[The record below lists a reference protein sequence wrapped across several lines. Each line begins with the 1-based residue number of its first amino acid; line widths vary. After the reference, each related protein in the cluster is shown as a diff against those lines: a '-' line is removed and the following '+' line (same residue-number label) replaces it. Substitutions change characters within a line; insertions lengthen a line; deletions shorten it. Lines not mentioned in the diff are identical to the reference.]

1 MQIPGDMVVNAI
13 IAAMVA
19 HANQPCDE
27 VIYHVGSSLQNP
39 MRYSNFR
46 DYLIQYFT
54 NKPWMDKNGKPI
66 KVNKPT
72 IFNSISNFNRFIK
85 IRYSPLLKVLELA
98 NIVFCQFF
106 FNTYNNLNR
115 KIKLVKQL
123 VELYRPYLF
132 FHGIFDDSN
141 LDNLRIAV
149 GMNDIEDDTFFMD
162 PKSIDWDNYFLNTHI
177 PGVVKFVF

>member
-27 VIYHVGSSLQNP
+27 VIYHVGSSLRNP

-54 NKPWMDKNGKPI
+54 NKPWMDHNGKPI
-66 KVNKPT
+66 KVNKLT

-85 IRYSPLLKVLELA
+85 IRYSPLLKV
-98 NIVFCQFF
+98 
-106 FNTYNNLNR
+106 
-115 KIKLVKQL
+115 
-123 VELYRPYLF
+123 
-132 FHGIFDDSN
+132 
-141 LDNLRIAV
+141 
-149 GMNDIEDDTFFMD
+149 
-162 PKSIDWDNYFLNTHI
+162 W
-177 PGVVKFVF
+177 